1 MVDDKDV
8 MKRRTLTLLLAS
20 QAGLSPVLTAEPLL
34 NRITQKLKNAKPM
47 KTAPASLVVR
57 RSSERGHA
65 DHGWLKS
72 YHSFSFADYYD
83 PAHMGFRSLRVINED
98 HIAPGGGFPTHPHRD
113 MEIFSYVV
121 KGALQHKDSLG
132 NGRVLQPGQIQLM
145 SAGKGVLHS
154 EFNPASDVTT
164 HMLQIWIQ
172 PRQRGLV
179 PSYTEWHPNP
189 AHETDPK
196 VLVISSDGRDGSAT
210 IQQDAD
216 VYRVRLP
223 KGETLAQEVRS
234 GRGVWF
240 QLIKGSVKI
249 GEVVLEAGDAISSE
263 IEGTLSFTAGNDA
276 EGLLFDLG

>member
-1 MVDDKDV
+1 
-8 MKRRTLTLLLAS
+8 MKLNRRCFTEIIA
-20 QAGLSPVLTAEPLL
+20 AWAVVSPVHGREPLL
-34 NRITQKLKNAKPM
+34 NRIFKRSQKSPTPM
-47 KTAPASLVVR
+47 KTASDSLVVR
-57 RSSERGHA
+57 RSAERGHA

-121 KGALQHKDSLG
+121 KGALQHKDSMG
-132 NGRVLQPGQIQLM
+132 NGRTLQPAQIQLM

-154 EFNPASDVTT
+154 EFNPSADVTT

-179 PSYTEWHPNP
+179 PSYTEWHPDP
-189 AHETDPK
+189 ARDRDPK

-210 IQQDAD
+210 IQQDAN
-216 VYRVRLP
+216 VYRIRLP
-223 KGETLAQEVRS
+223 EGETIQQETLK
-234 GRGVWF
+234 GRGLWF
-240 QLIKGSVKI
+240 QLIQGSV
-249 GEVVLEAGDAISSE
+249 EVGGLTLQAGDAVSTESA
-263 IEGTLSFTAGNDA
+263 GSVTFTALRDA

>member
-1 MVDDKDV
+1 MN
-8 MKRRTLTLLLAS
+8 RRLFT
-20 QAGLSPVLTAEPLL
+20 QILTALAAIPSASAGEPLL
-34 NRITQKLKNAKPM
+34 KRLFKPSKSKAM
-47 KTAPASLVVR
+47 KTVPETLVVR
-57 RSSERGHA
+57 RSAERGHA

-121 KGALQHKDSLG
+121 KGALQHKDSMG

-154 EFNPASDVTT
+154 EFNPSSDVTT

-172 PRQRGLV
+172 PRERGLV
-179 PSYTEWHPNP
+179 PSYTEWHPD
-189 AHETDPK
+189 AAREKDPK
-196 VLVISSDGRDGSAT
+196 VLVISPDGRDASAT
-210 IQQDAD
+210 IQQDAE
-216 VYRVRLP
+216 VYRVRLA
-223 KGETLAQEVRS
+223 KGASIEQSVRP

-240 QLIKGSVKI
+240 QLIKGSVTV
-249 GEVVLEAGDAISSE
+249 GEVALEAGDAVSSE
-263 IEGTLSFTAGNDA
+263 VPGDLTFTASADA